1 MLIYAELVV
10 SKLCYV
16 LIALLILPQEYIGY
30 QLSGINDCKDVYIWL
45 RDVGSVEC
53 KYLIQPNGHGV
64 HTRAK
69 YYCTEYPL
77 TRCCETCELLEKH
90 KYRYRNGLTK
100 HTTTAHVQNEV
111 LSSTT
116 ASASPSI
123 NPTFTAVPLRTINP
137 TKPVIEHT
145 TKAKVRNEATL
156 STKAPFPTLNPN
168 AIQVTFFEIPI
179 ERGDE
184 DKARKLVNKAIEST
198 ILRSKIKDITRKQLN
213 NTSNSQ
219 LPSRDLSHSKHQT
232 QPMLLFKNPNSD
244 FQIKS
249 DPINSD
255 SPLVVISNTSNR
267 ETAKEENH
275 RQKNQ
280 QQILSPTFTNQYLG
294 QLLQQLLT
302 SQPDTNVPL
311 LTRLRQVFSTSIKTK
326 TTIGPSTIKPF
337 SAPLPEQTPSSTLS
351 FTSTSP
357 PTSERMFTLSIL
369 GPTSTPSLALASTS
383 ETISTTQNAVK
394 ATVLGVA
401 STAVSTVSPLS
412 RISSFT
418 KSDKV
423 HHVLQ
428 AVTNETLREPTG
440 TSNNTGQPIKV
451 CKDVGIWLGSG
462 SVPCTYLE
470 THSKWALN
478 KNQLFF
484 CNRFPLTSCCE
495 TCHRINIA
503 HGIPQQL
510 S

>member
-1 MLIYAELVV
+1 MIQKSSIPKTFKRQNLE
-10 SKLCYV
+10 SKFIRNKTLKEIQTTAYCF
-16 LIALLILPQEYIGY
+16 P
-30 QLSGINDCKDVYIWL
+30 GINDCKDVYIWL

-137 TKPVIEHT
+137 TKLVIEHT
-145 TKAKVRNEATL
+145 TNAKVRNEATL

-179 ERGDE
+179 KRGDE

-198 ILRSKIKDITRKQLN
+198 IFRSKIKDLTRKQLN

-219 LPSRDLSHSKHQT
+219 LPSRDLSHSKNQT

-351 FTSTSP
+351 FTPPTSS
-357 PTSERMFTLSIL
+357 PTSERMFTLSIP
-369 GPTSTPSLALASTS
+369 GPTSTPSLALASTY

-394 ATVLGVA
+394 ATLVEVA
-401 STAVSTVSPLS
+401 STAISTQSPLS

-418 KSDKV
+418 KSDEV
-423 HHVLQ
+423 QDVLQ
-428 AVTNETLREPTG
+428 AVTNATLRELTG
-440 TSNNTGQPIKV
+440 TFNDTGIKSFIYIPGE
-451 CKDVGIWLGSG
+451 DVDFIYVLLSANLHFY
-462 SVPCTYLE
+462 VIIRVTYL
-470 THSKWALN
+470 
-478 KNQLFF
+478 
-484 CNRFPLTSCCE
+484 P
-495 TCHRINIA
+495 
-503 HGIPQQL
+503 
-510 S
+510 